1 MVDIY
6 HISIFIIHAVGEYK
20 ETNLYRKKMKLFS
33 LVNESEWKALQFDER
48 KKAWV
53 SQSERYMC
61 TTATQFHIYHIL
73 LHL

>member
-33 LVNESEWKALQFDER
+33 LVNESEWKALSLMKE
-48 KKAWV
+48 KKL
-53 SQSERYMC
+53 E
-61 TTATQFHIYHIL
+61 
-73 LHL
+73 